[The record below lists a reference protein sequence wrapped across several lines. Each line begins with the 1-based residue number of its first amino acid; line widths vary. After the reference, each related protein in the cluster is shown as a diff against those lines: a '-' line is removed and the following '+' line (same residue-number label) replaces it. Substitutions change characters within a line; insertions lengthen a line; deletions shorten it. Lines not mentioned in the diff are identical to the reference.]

1 MLYLSVQEFPQSPL
15 EALALSL
22 AVWTDLIVETGCGW
36 LTIEVN
42 VGFAFVCVLAAN
54 ERRARG
60 ISVKHSRC
68 GHGSNS
74 KDAGDDDVLE
84 GNHLG
89 S

>member
-1 MLYLSVQEFPQSPL
+1 M
-15 EALALSL
+15 
-22 AVWTDLIVETGCGW
+22 
-36 LTIEVN
+36 
-42 VGFAFVCVLAAN
+42 GFTFVCVLAAN

-74 KDAGDDDVLE
+74 KDAGDDDFLE